1 MKSSGLTRSAGLI
14 RATTVGS
21 LSIGAHQRVRAVDAV
36 GHEEEVDRKC
46 EDVTHHAHEEVAHA
60 DGLSVASKSSVDP
73 RDPSTN
79 GEVCK
84 AAEKKQADRRPDE
97 VVDPRVDSGALK
109 CKDQKLVLL

>member
-1 MKSSGLTRSAGLI
+1 MT
-14 RATTVGS
+14 
-21 LSIGAHQRVRAVDAV
+21 HQAK
-36 GHEEEVDRKC
+36 EK
-46 EDVTHHAHEEVAHA
+46 VAHA
-60 DGLSVASKSSVDP
+60 DSLSVASKSSVDP

-97 VVDPRVDSGALK
+97 VVDPRVDGGALK